1 MEPSCDP
8 WDRKFEDSPDSHQRG
23 PTAPSGFPVYI
34 NEDVIAKFR
43 RMASAVLPSERV
55 EQLVDTMGKLQLLPS
70 TQTLT
75 SLLVLEQ
82 ARISRP
88 FERGGP
94 VRGDWPLHALELKW
108 LLPVVNPNGFGSK
121 VGGPPMASKL
131 GAHGIL
137 VWRR

>member
-1 MEPSCDP
+1 MRIAPP
-8 WDRKFEDSPDSHQRG
+8 PGPLHPAVVPRRG
-23 PTAPSGFPVYI
+23 M
-34 NEDVIAKFR
+34 AKFQ

-75 SLLVLEQ
+75 SLLALEQ

-88 FERGGP
+88 CERGGP
-94 VRGDWPLHALELKW
+94 VRVDWPSHALELKR

-121 VGGPPMASKL
+121 VGRPPMASKL

-137 VWRR
+137 VWRRQNNHVGKHVIAPG